1 MSSNRLEGS
10 PRRERRSGTF
20 SLSAA
25 FRSSPKRAS
34 VLEPILPDP
43 PDLLPTCLE
52 RIHYPVF
59 DPQNPNHNPAAA
71 IALPRSPPPR
81 RHDLQVSSSESQRQG
96 SWLEDFPRRS
106 IHKAR
111 SGLLAIRASL
121 LRLSS
126 RENTDFSEAII
137 QDMSS
142 EASRRERDHVRGHG
156 HSNSTQ
162 EDLSFGVC
170 LFRTST
176 SPWATT
182 LDGADSNLVPR
193 VESPLSLPLVNSISA
208 PAELESYY
216 YNNNTDDDPEP
227 MNDRPVSMASEEP
240 PSYRS
245 IAESARYHRHSND
258 SNPRGNTN
266 RELGTDTSN
275 ETHGCLTQ
283 PSPSVDWDELG
294 SPASSFRY
302 EDMIPCQRKKV
313 SRFQGTG
320 SSLSSSPISVVTQS
334 ETLFSQEHL
343 PPNRDQP
350 KNDYCGREDLT
361 PTPSP
366 PSEMVTIAF
375 PGVYQALL
383 DQWAGEMRD
392 KSKNIPCAPLK
403 IPECNPVAIAQAR
416 QTDGGEAEPSGK
428 RHSFGLHMSLRTD
441 QGFRERPDAVYRQN
455 QMVFSA
461 HSHETPISPDSHN
474 SSTPYG
480 RTIESL
486 YDGSEYSNYALPG
499 SSPTNITSPS
509 YYSNDIWSPL
519 ESPIDEE
526 LLFSPFPRNE
536 YYMADGKTSGVY
548 PDQDDQPPVKVESRF
563 YGDGSIHSGRGLDRT
578 LSDRLRELTERIPTM
593 GGSRSMRQ
601 DPRTGLGL
609 SESTDESS
617 VIRATGYEARR
628 RG

>member
-10 PRRERRSGTF
+10 PRRERRSETF

-25 FRSSPKRAS
+25 FRSSPKSARTQIITRLQLSLYHDHHHHADTIS
-34 VLEPILPDP
+34 KHRPPIPK
-43 PDLLPTCLE
+43 
-52 RIHYPVF
+52 
-59 DPQNPNHNPAAA
+59 
-71 IALPRSPPPR
+71 
-81 RHDLQVSSSESQRQG
+81 RQG
-96 SWLEDFPRRS
+96 SWLEEFPRRS

-137 QDMSS
+137 EDMSCEPS
-142 EASRRERDHVRGHG
+142 RHIEDVSREVSRRERDHIRGHD

-176 SPWATT
+176 SPWATA
-182 LDGADSNLVPR
+182 LDGAGSNLVPR

-216 YNNNTDDDPEP
+216 YNNTDDDPEP
-227 MNDRPVSMASEEP
+227 MNDRP
-240 PSYRS
+240 
-245 IAESARYHRHSND
+245 
-258 SNPRGNTN
+258 
-266 RELGTDTSN
+266 
-275 ETHGCLTQ
+275 

-302 EDMIPCQRKKV
+302 ENMIPCQRKNV
-313 SRFQGTG
+313 SRFLGTG

-334 ETLFSQEHL
+334 ETLASQEHL
-343 PPNRDQP
+343 PPIRDQP
-350 KNDYCGREDLT
+350 KSDYCGREELI

-392 KSKNIPCAPLK
+392 KSKNIPCARLK
-403 IPECNPVAIAQAR
+403 VPECNPVAIAQAR

-428 RHSFGLHMSLRTD
+428 RHPFGRHMSLRTD
-441 QGFRERPDAVYRQN
+441 QGYPGKSEAVYRKN
-455 QMVFSA
+455 HVVFSA
-461 HSHETPISPDSHN
+461 HSHEIPISPDSHS

-480 RTIESL
+480 RTVESL

-628 RG
+628 LG